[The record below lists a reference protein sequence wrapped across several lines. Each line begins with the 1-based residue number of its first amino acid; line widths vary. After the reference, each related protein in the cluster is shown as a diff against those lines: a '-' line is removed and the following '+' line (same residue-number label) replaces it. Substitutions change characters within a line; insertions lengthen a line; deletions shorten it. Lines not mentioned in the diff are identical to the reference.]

1 MQNLAEELDEQA
13 LIREALA
20 NFAALLD
27 DLDFAQEFDLLG
39 IGRFQFMRRRQMQVE
54 LRGLS
59 IALWRLA
66 LASSFPHDADLMFET
81 FLRNYGHVH
90 SGKATQQILERA
102 REYWGM
108 IQPSGTSDFSSIARH
123 LVSFLDREAE
133 NQKPLILKLALHI
146 RGNYRFIF
154 DRLI

>member
-1 MQNLAEELDEQA
+1 MQNLAEELDDQA
-13 LIREALA
+13 LIEEALA

-27 DLDFAQEFDLLG
+27 DLDFAPEFELLG
-39 IGRFQFMRRRQMQVE
+39 IGRFQFMRRKQMQLE
-54 LRGLS
+54 FRGLS

-81 FLRNYGHVH
+81 FLRRYSRSH
-90 SGKATQQILERA
+90 SGKAAQQTLERA
-102 REYWGM
+102 RDYWGM
-108 IQPSGTSDFSSIARH
+108 IQPAGNSDFSNIARH
-123 LVSFLDREAE
+123 LVSFLDRDAE

-146 RGNYRFIF
+146 RGNYRFFF